1 MSDFHPETW
10 NPLWSV
16 GSILSGL
23 LSFMLETKPTLGSI
37 ETSSKKKREL
47 AKKSMEENIR
57 SEQFRRFFPE
67 LVAEYK
73 KKKEEG
79 GTPEAQPSTASVPP
93 AAANSTVKAEDST
106 QEQHQVE
113 ASSAISCR
121 TVAAALVIL
130 VIAILLPFK
139 L

>member
-37 ETSSKKKREL
+37 ETSNKKKREL
-47 AKKSMEENIR
+47 AKLSMEENIR
-57 SEQFRRFFPE
+57 NEQFRRFFPD
-67 LVAEYK
+67 LVVEYQK
-73 KKKEEG
+73 KKTTESSESRTDSAEAALPPVEQAEKVDASNIEEQRLEQG
-79 GTPEAQPSTASVPP
+79 
-93 AAANSTVKAEDST
+93 STV
-106 QEQHQVE
+106 
-113 ASSAISCR
+113 SCR
-121 TVAAALVIL
+121 TVVAALIIL
-130 VIAILLPFK
+130 VLAVLLPFK